1 MAAHSSSVWTKRLK
15 GSRGSGQAG
24 EAPHAPNVCLGKYME
39 ILQKT
44 ALSPFSSFDFI
55 TFIYLCAY
63 RCQVKDQLAGVGS
76 LSTTQVPE
84 IKLRPEPW

>member
-1 MAAHSSSVWTKRLK
+1 MPPMSALVNIWRF
-15 GSRGSGQAG
+15 
-24 EAPHAPNVCLGKYME
+24 
-39 ILQKT
+39 LQKT